1 MSINNQ
7 SLLRKI
13 PSVDTLLDNKVLKAL
28 SKAYGV
34 DYVTTHIRE
43 NLQRIRQQIADGA
56 ISDIDE
62 NSIVGLLKASIADEA
77 EPSLKNVLNLTGT
90 IIHTNLGRAPLPQVA
105 IEAVALAASSTNN
118 LEFDLSSGRR
128 GDRDKHLEKL
138 LCRLTGAE
146 AATVVNNNAAA
157 VLLMLNTLALRK
169 QVPVSRGELIEI
181 GGAFRI
187 PDIMKRAGCKLIEIG
202 TTNRTHATDYI
213 DAITDKTALLLKV
226 HTSNYAIEGF
236 TKSVAETELA
246 DIAQQHNIPAA
257 VDLGS
262 GTLVDLR
269 QFGLPYEPTAQD
281 AINQGMDLITFSG
294 DKLLGGPQAGIII
307 GRKDLIEKI
316 KRNPMKRALRVDKMT
331 IAALSSVLQL
341 YLNPAQLTEHVPVLR
356 QLSRSPEDIASVGKR
371 LLDQL
376 TDNAKTYQLGI
387 QPCESQ
393 IGSGALPSKA
403 LPSYALTISPI
414 AKKHK
419 GSALKTLNR
428 KLLDLNTPIIGRIH
442 NDAVWLDLRCFE
454 DEQLLITQLASLLQ
468 Q

>member
-1 MSINNQ
+1 MNTNNQ

-13 PSVDTLLDNKVLKAL
+13 PSVDKLLDNRALKAM
-28 SKAYGV
+28 SKTYSV
-34 DYVTTHIRE
+34 DYVTIHIRE
-43 NLQRIRQQIADGA
+43 NLELIRQQIVDGSTA
-56 ISDIDE
+56 DIDE
-62 NSIVGLLKASIADEA
+62 KTILRLVTASIESEA
-77 EPSLKNVLNLTGT
+77 KPSLKNVLNLTGT
-90 IIHTNLGRAPLPQVA
+90 IIHTNLGRAPLPQAAV
-105 IEAVALAASSTNN
+105 EAVAIAASSTNN
-118 LEFDLSSGRR
+118 LEFDLDTGRR
-128 GDRDKHLEKL
+128 GDRDNHLEKL

-202 TTNRTHATDYI
+202 TTNRTHSTDYTQ
-213 DAITDKTALLLKV
+213 AITDKTALLLKV

-236 TKSVAETELA
+236 TKSVSETELA
-246 DIAQQHNIPAA
+246 NIAQQYNIPAA

-281 AINQGMDLITFSG
+281 AISQGMDLVSFSG
-294 DKLLGGPQAGIII
+294 DKLLGGPQAGIIV

-331 IAALSSVLQL
+331 IAALSNVLQL
-341 YLNPAQLTEHVPVLR
+341 YLTPAQLTEQVPVLR
-356 QLSRSPEDIASVGKR
+356 QLSRTPEDIAAMGKR
-371 LLDQL
+371 ILNQL
-376 TDNAKTYQLGI
+376 AYDEKTYQLNI
-387 QPCESQ
+387 EPCDSQ

-403 LPSYALTISPI
+403 LASYALTMAPS
-414 AKKHK
+414 AKKRR
-419 GSALKTLNR
+419 GSALKALNR

-442 NDAVWLDLRCFE
+442 NDALWLDLRCLE
-454 DEQLLITQLASLLQ
+454 DEQLLIAQLETLLQ

>member
-1 MSINNQ
+1 MNKDQ
-7 SLLRKI
+7 QALLRKI
-13 PSVDTLLDNKVLKAL
+13 PSVDTLLDNRVMEAI
-28 SKAYGV
+28 SKTYGV
-34 DYVTTHIRE
+34 DYVTTHVRE
-43 NLQRIRQQIADGA
+43 NLELIRQEIVDG
-56 ISDIDE
+56 SNTDIDE
-62 NSIVGLLKASIADEA
+62 NAIIERLTTSIEGEA
-77 EPSLKNVLNLTGT
+77 KPSLKNVLNLTGT
-90 IIHTNLGRAPLPQVA
+90 IIHTNLGRAPLPQSAV
-105 IEAVALAASSTNN
+105 EAVALAASSTNN
-118 LEFDLSSGRR
+118 LEFDLDTGRR

-169 QVPVSRGELIEI
+169 PVPVSRGELIEI

-202 TTNRTHATDYI
+202 TTNRTHTTDYAH
-213 DAITDKTALLLKV
+213 AITDKTALLLKV

-236 TKSVAETELA
+236 TKSVSEAELA
-246 DIAQQHNIPAA
+246 DIAHRHNIPAV

-281 AINQGMDLITFSG
+281 AIKQGMDLVTFSG

-307 GRKDLIEKI
+307 GRKKLVEKI

-341 YLNPAQLTEHVPVLR
+341 YLNPAQLPEHVPVLR
-356 QLSRSPEDIASVGKR
+356 QLSRSPEEIASMAKR
-371 LLDQL
+371 LLNQLSADQ
-376 TDNAKTYQLGI
+376 KVYQLGI
-387 QPCESQ
+387 EPCESQ
-393 IGSGALPSKA
+393 IGSGAQPSNA
-403 LPSYALTISPI
+403 LASYALTISPST
-414 AKKHK
+414 KKRK
-419 GSALKTLNR
+419 GSALKALNR
-428 KLLDLNTPIIGRIH
+428 KLLDLNAPVIGRIH
-442 NDAVWLDLRCFE
+442 NDAVWLDLRCLE
-454 DEQLLITQLASLLQ
+454 DEQLLIAQLESLLQ